1 MKQILQNLSNG
12 ETSLVET
19 PCPKNTDGFVLIES
33 RASVVSPGTERM
45 LIEFGQANYLNKAKQ
60 QPDKVKQVLN
70 KIKTDGILST
80 MDAVKTKLDQPIPL
94 GYCNAGIILE
104 SSVKG
109 FAAGDR
115 VVSNGN
121 HAEVVKVPKNL
132 CAKIPDNVSDDEA
145 AFTVLGSIALQG
157 VRLLNPTLG
166 ESFVVSGLGMIG
178 LITVQLLRASG
189 CRVLGIDFDSQRC
202 SIAREFG
209 AETVDLSKSED
220 PIAKANIFSNGR
232 GVDGVIIAASSNSEE
247 IIHQAAQMTRKRGR
261 IILVGVVN
269 LNLRRDDFFEKEITF
284 QVSASYGPGRYDP
297 NYEEKGQDYPLGYV
311 RWTEQRNFEA
321 ILELLSNKTLD
332 FKRLISHRFV
342 IEDAIDAY
350 QSLKDKHT
358 LGILI
363 EYPEK
368 SKVELDKD
376 NISISEAEL
385 SGLSISDPR
394 IGFIGAG
401 NYASRTLIPA
411 FKRSGAYLDTL
422 VSIGGSSALHH
433 GKKNGFDTVA
443 TDLSILLEE
452 TNINTLVIATRHNDH
467 ADQVVK
473 GLRARKNIFVE
484 KPLALSLKE
493 LDQINEEYIKINSSP
508 DKDTVRLMIGFN
520 RRFSPHIKKMKDL
533 MDKKPDLK
541 TVLMTVN
548 AGRVPKEHWIHDP
561 MIGGGM
567 ILGECCHFIDLARF
581 MIGSPIVDF
590 KVSNSIDLRIEN
602 ETSMNSVINLMFEDG
617 SLGVINY
624 FTNGGNVFQ
633 KERIEVFSGD
643 SALQMNNFRSL
654 IGFGWDGFKRFRTLR
669 QDKGQNNCVNSFIKS
684 IEEGLPSPIQYDEI
698 IETSKLSIEIANE
711 LSNPK

>member
-33 RASVVSPGTERM
+33 RASVISPGTERM

-94 GYCNAGIILE
+94 GYCNAGVILE
-104 SSVKG
+104 SSAKG

-209 AETVDLSKSED
+209 AETIDLSKNED

-232 GVDGVIIAASSNSEE
+232 GVDGVIIAASSDSEE

-350 QSLKDKHT
+350 QSLKDKNT

-363 EYPEK
+363 DYPEK
-368 SKVELDKD
+368 SKVELHKD
-376 NISISEAEL
+376 SLSISKAES
-385 SGLSISDPR
+385 SGLSISDPK

-433 GKKNGFDTVA
+433 GKKNGFDRVA
-443 TDLSILLEE
+443 TDLSILLAE
-452 TNINTLVIATRHNDH
+452 TNINTLVIATRHNEH
-467 ADQVVK
+467 ADQIVK
-473 GLRARKNIFVE
+473 GLEARKNIFVE
-484 KPLALSLKE
+484 KPLALSIKE
-493 LDQINEEYIKINSSP
+493 LDQINQEYIKINSSP

-590 KVSNSIDLRIEN
+590 KVSNSIDSRIKN
-602 ETSMNSVINLMFEDG
+602 ETSMNSVINLMFKDG

-654 IGFGWDGFKRFRTLR
+654 IGFGWDGFKRYRTLR
-669 QDKGQNNCVNSFIKS
+669 QDKGQNNCVNSFVKS
-684 IEEGLPSPIQYDEI
+684 IEEGLPSPIPYDEI